1 MRLRVEELAL
11 SADVSVD
18 TVRYYQKQRL
28 LPPPE
33 RDGRLAWYG
42 DEHVERIARIKELQ
56 RRGFSLAV
64 IRRFLD
70 GELDPA
76 DERLAAAVVEAGEAG
91 EEELFGL
98 DELSARTQVP
108 QPMLEALVRDGLIV
122 ARLHEGELRFT
133 EADVAI
139 VAAGLRMLETGLP
152 LPELLALARRHHA
165 ATREFA
171 MEAVE
176 LFDTYVRRPLRQA
189 GLPEPDRAERLVEA
203 FRTLLPAVTDLA
215 AHHFKR
221 VLLQVA
227 QEHIESVTEPA
238 LRSVT
243 EPALRSDTE
252 PALRSG
258 TEPALRSG
266 TEPAPLP

>member
-1 MRLRVEELAL
+1 MRFRVEELAL
-11 SADVSVD
+11 AAEVSVD

-33 RDGRLAWYG
+33 RNGRLAWYG
-42 DEHVERIARIKELQ
+42 DDHLERIGRIKELQ

-76 DERLAAAVVEAGEAG
+76 DERLAAAVVEAGTEG
-91 EEELFGL
+91 EEELFPL
-98 DELSARTQVP
+98 EELAARTQVP
-108 QPMLEALVRDGLIV
+108 APMLEAIVRDGLIV
-122 ARLHEGELRFT
+122 PRRREGELLFSK
-133 EADVAI
+133 ADVA
-139 VAAGLRMLETGLP
+139 VVGAGLRMLETGLP

-171 MEAVE
+171 QEAIE
-176 LFDTYVRRPLRQA
+176 LFDTYVRQPLRAA

-203 FRTLLPAVTDLA
+203 FRFLMPAVTDLA
-215 AHHFKR
+215 AHHFRR

-227 QEHIESVTEPA
+227 QEHFESVGDLAELTEAPA
-238 LRSVT
+238 AAPG
-243 EPALRSDTE
+243 PAS
-252 PALRSG
+252 
-258 TEPALRSG
+258 
-266 TEPAPLP
+266 

>member
-11 SADVSVD
+11 AAEVSVD

-28 LPPPE
+28 LPAPE

-42 DEHVERIARIKELQ
+42 DEHLERIGRIKELQ

-76 DERLAAAVVEAGEAG
+76 DERLAAAVVEAGTEG
-91 EEELFGL
+91 EEELFPL
-98 DELSARTQVP
+98 EELAVRTQVP
-108 QPMLEALVRDGLIV
+108 APMLEAIVRDGLIV
-122 ARLHEGELRFT
+122 PRRHEGQLLFSKT
-133 EADVAI
+133 DVT
-139 VAAGLRMLETGLP
+139 VVNAGLRMLETGLP

-171 MEAVE
+171 QEAIE
-176 LFDTYVRRPLRQA
+176 LFDTYVRQPLRAA
-189 GLPEPDRAERLVEA
+189 GLPEPDRGERLVEA
-203 FRTLLPAVTDLA
+203 FRFLMPAVSDLA
-215 AHHFKR
+215 AHHFRR

-227 QEHIESVTEPA
+227 QEHFESVGDLA
-238 LRSVT
+238 DLAGV
-243 EPALRSDTE
+243 
-252 PALRSG
+252 
-258 TEPALRSG
+258 
-266 TEPAPLP
+266 APTAAAPPQTQ